1 MLLRSAKSTSRTLPL
16 VCCLALSAAVSAA
29 EPPRAAQKLAPYV
42 SSPQPVVDRMLE
54 AARLKPGETLFDLG
68 CGDGRILFSA
78 AQRFGAKAVGVE
90 LSPTLVKR
98 ARASVEAQGLQ
109 DQIRILEG
117 DMMQVDV
124 SPAQVVALYLMTE
137 ANEQLR
143 PKLEKELK
151 PGARVVSLEFKIKGW
166 KPARVEKFESH
177 RHPYTIYVYE
187 LPQK

>member
-1 MLLRSAKSTSRTLPL
+1 
-16 VCCLALSAAVSAA
+16 
-29 EPPRAAQKLAPYV
+29 
-42 SSPQPVVDRMLE
+42 MLE
-54 AARLKPGETLFDLG
+54 AARLKQGETLFDLG

-98 ARASVEAQGLQ
+98 TRASVEAQGLQ
-109 DQIRILEG
+109 EQIRVVEG
-117 DMMQVDV
+117 DMMTLDT
-124 SPAQVVALYLMTE
+124 SPAQVVALYLMTD

-143 PKLEKELK
+143 PKLERELK

-166 KPARVEKFESH
+166 KPARVEKIESH